1 MSSFSKQVK
10 LVFLFIVLCASGLLF
25 YLNFSTAPSIKL
37 QSDSQYLEVTLN
49 DRDFVVNKLGDWG
62 VVKGGDVVVAG
73 VNPSGNVTSSILLL
87 TELRRGLR
95 PQPGYYYS
103 ISSTIKPSISTSET
117 AHRTPSNRG

>member
-1 MSSFSKQVK
+1 MASFSKQVK

-25 YLNFSTAPSIKL
+25 YLNFSSAPSIKL

-73 VNPSGNVTSSILLL
+73 VNPSGNVINSILLL
-87 TELRRGLR
+87 TELRRGR
-95 PQPGYYYS
+95 RTQPP
-103 ISSTIKPSISTSET
+103 STIKPSTSTSQT
-117 AHRTPSNRG
+117 ADRIPSNHG